1 VPDQLEIFVDS
12 IKESFKDLIITADVK
27 GPNQVEIVVKKEH
40 LIEVA
45 ESIKHDLGFTYPSA
59 AGGIDYPNENKIQM
73 IYYVQ
78 NPKTGL
84 LLFYR
89 VDIPRDNPNIPTMTQ
104 VWDAMSFHEREAN
117 EMFGI
122 EFQGHTDMRPLLLP
136 PDWKGGHP
144 LRKDFKGEGLTE

>member
-12 IKESFKDLIITADVK
+12 LKESFEDMIITADVK

-40 LIEVA
+40 IIEVA
-45 ESIKHDLGFTYPSA
+45 ESLKHDMGFTFPSA
-59 AGGIDYPNENKIQM
+59 AGGLDYLNENKMQM

-78 NPKTGL
+78 NPRTGL
-84 LLFYR
+84 FLFYR
-89 VDIPRDNPNIPTMTQ
+89 VDLPRDNLKIPTLTQ

-136 PDWKGGHP
+136 PDWKGGYP
-144 LRKDFKGEGLTE
+144 LRKDFKGEGISE

>member
-1 VPDQLEIFVDS
+1 MPDQLEIFVDS
-12 IKESFKDLIITADVK
+12 IKESYKDLIITAKVK
-27 GPNQVEIVVKKEH
+27 GSNQVEIVVKKEH
-40 LIEVA
+40 IIEVA
-45 ESIKHDLGFTYPSA
+45 ESLKHDMGFTYPSA
-59 AGGIDYPNENKIQM
+59 AGGVDYLNENKMQM

-78 NPKTGL
+78 NPRTGL

-89 VDIPRDNPNIPTMTQ
+89 VDIPRNDLKIPTLTQ

-122 EFQGHTDMRPLLLP
+122 EFEGHADMRPILLP

-144 LRKDFKGEGLTE
+144 LRKDFKGEGISE